1 MKALSKKLLALLVLA
16 LPQAGLHAAEE
27 VSFAKAVAPIF
38 RGQCATCHMNG
49 DEPGGMKLYPSAA
62 YQSLVGVASAGSPL
76 QRVAPGAPEQS
87 YLLHKLQGTHLN
99 VGGAGV
105 QMPFGQPP
113 LAEDSLQ
120 LIRLWVE
127 QGAKNN

>member
-1 MKALSKKLLALLVLA
+1 MNAMGRGLLALLA
-16 LPQAGLHAAEE
+16 LGLPCASLHAAEE
-27 VSFAKAVAPIF
+27 VSFSKAVAPIF
-38 RGQCATCHMNG
+38 RVQCATCHMNG